1 MATAG
6 AHRRIVEFQA
16 RREFE
21 AFGSLLG
28 AVRPWRVAALPAPG
42 SRLDRILVWLVPA
55 VVLVASRLVFTWFAA
70 PAHLLVT
77 LGGWALFALVVRLVV
92 GRRDPFH
99 LWAVVG
105 GVALLRSTLL
115 LAALA
120 GRGPGRYWF
129 AFWTAPTLRAAYLTV
144 AFAAFCWLFVATAV
158 VLRDRYGLPRRR
170 AFGLTLTA
178 AGVPLGLLAG
188 LVAVIGLERALTVW
202 NDQLALLP
210 WGLSRILG
218 ITVYLGIPADL
229 PGYAAVAGAALAAAG
244 LLLSLGRGRRTA

>member
-1 MATAG
+1 
-6 AHRRIVEFQA
+6 VD
-16 RREFE
+16 
-21 AFGSLLG
+21 
-28 AVRPWRVAALPAPG
+28 RV
-42 SRLDRILVWLVPA
+42 LVWLVPA
-55 VVLVASRLVFTWFAA
+55 VLLVASRLVLTWFAA

-105 GVALLRSTLL
+105 GVALLRSVLL

-129 AFWTAPTLRAAYLTV
+129 VFWTEPALRTVYVTV
-144 AFAAFCWLFVATAV
+144 AFAAFCWLFVATAM
-158 VLRDRYGLPRRR
+158 VLRDRSGLRRR
-170 AFGLTLTA
+170 AAVGLTLSA
-178 AGVPLGLLAG
+178 AGVPLGVLSG
-188 LVAVIGLERALTVW
+188 LVGVVGLERALTVW

-218 ITVYLGIPADL
+218 ITVHLGIPADL
-229 PGYAAVAGAALAAAG
+229 PGYAAGIGTALAAVG
-244 LLLSLGRGRRTA
+244 LLLSLGRRRQAA

>member
-105 GVALLRSTLL
+105 GVALLRGTLL

-129 AFWTAPTLRAAYLTV
+129 AFWTA
-144 AFAAFCWLFVATAV
+144 
-158 VLRDRYGLPRRR
+158 
-170 AFGLTLTA
+170 
-178 AGVPLGLLAG
+178 
-188 LVAVIGLERALTVW
+188 
-202 NDQLALLP
+202 LALLP